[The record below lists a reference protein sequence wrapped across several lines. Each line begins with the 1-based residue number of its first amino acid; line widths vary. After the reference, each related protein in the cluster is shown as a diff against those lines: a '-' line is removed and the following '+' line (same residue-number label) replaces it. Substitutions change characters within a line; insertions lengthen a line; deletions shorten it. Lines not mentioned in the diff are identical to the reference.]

1 MIVTKKNN
9 RYSLTTLKRGSTM
22 KRCPKEMRKIFK
34 CKIYRLSGR
43 FTPTLSVISFIK
55 ST

>member
-9 RYSLTTLKRGSTM
+9 RYFSTILKKGSMM

-34 CKIYRLSGR
+34 CKIYRL
-43 FTPTLSVISFIK
+43 
-55 ST
+55 